1 MPVWRAENEQEPPD
15 ARRLHT
21 EVSAAAVRR
30 RRLDAVRAGMV
41 DAGVDVLL
49 LSHGADLPWLTGYR
63 AMPLERLTMLV
74 LPVDGDAVLVVP
86 GLEAPR
92 VPDLAGAVE
101 LRPWGDTED
110 PVALVGALVGAAAV
124 RPAPS
129 GVLSRPVHLG
139 ISERAWAATVVALQA
154 QLPGATWDVASVV
167 TGPLRAVKDESEVAA
182 LRAAGAAA
190 DTVASALQG
199 GEIPLVGRSER
210 DVSAD
215 IAQRLLDAGHQQ
227 VNFAIVGSGPNGA
240 SPHHQAGSRT
250 VGPGEIVVCD
260 FGGTLALDGEVVGY
274 CSDITRTVAVGE
286 PSPEV
291 LEAYEVLERAQAAAV
306 AAVRPGVRAEEV
318 DAVARGVIAEAGLGD
333 RFIHRTGH
341 GIGVEEHEAPY
352 LVAGDR
358 TVLAAGHTFSV
369 EPGIYVPGRFGMR
382 LEDIVVVTERGVELL
397 NTAPRHL
404 AVLDA

>member
-1 MPVWRAENEQEPPD
+1 MA
-15 ARRLHT
+15 
-21 EVSAAAVRR
+21 
-30 RRLDAVRAGMV
+30 

-49 LSHGADLPWLTGYR
+49 LSHGADLPWLTGYG

-92 VPDLAGAVE
+92 VPDMGGDVE
-101 LRPWGDTED
+101 LRPWGETED
-110 PVALVGALVGAAAV
+110 PVALVGALVGTAGTRRAS
-124 RPAPS
+124 S
-129 GVLSRPVHLG
+129 GVSSRPVRLG
-139 ISERAWAATVVALQA
+139 ISERAWASTLVALQA
-154 QLPGATWDVASVV
+154 QLPAATWDVASVV

-190 DTVASALQG
+190 DRVALALQG
-199 GEIPLVGRSER
+199 GEIPLLGRSER

-240 SPHHQAGSRT
+240 SPHHQAGSRI
-250 VGPGEIVVCD
+250 VGPGEVAVCD
-260 FGGTLALDGEVVGY
+260 FGGTLALGGDTVGY

-291 LEAYEVLERAQAAAV
+291 VAAYEVLERAQAVAV

-318 DAVARGVIAEAGLGD
+318 DAVAREVVAEAGLGD

-341 GIGVEEHEAPY
+341 GIGIEEHEAPY
-352 LVAGDR
+352 VVAGDR
-358 TVLAAGHTFSV
+358 TVLAAGHAFSV
-369 EPGIYVPGRFGMR
+369 EPGIYVPGQFGMR
-382 LEDIVVVTERGVELL
+382 LEDIVVVTEQGVELL